1 MSRRYFALQ
10 SQGFV
15 NLCAD
20 ANSKWQFREPS
31 PMKALVARFAKD
43 QSGATAIEY
52 GLVAA
57 GISVA
62 IIAVI
67 QGLGHNLKTAF
78 SSLSSTLK

>member
-1 MSRRYFALQ
+1 MQALI
-10 SQGFV
+10 
-15 NLCAD
+15 
-20 ANSKWQFREPS
+20 
-31 PMKALVARFAKD
+31 ARFAKD
-43 QSGATAIEY
+43 ESGATAVEY

-67 QGLGHNLKTAF
+67 QCLGKNLKTAF